1 MKENTS
7 TFDVQGSSVRY
18 SLNDQLPLDPP
29 VLMGFFDGPAALAP
43 GLAMNLEP
51 PIILPLAF
59 LLPGFPLFLLFTGN
73 DICIDLWVNIK
84 MVR

>member
-1 MKENTS
+1 
-7 TFDVQGSSVRY
+7 
-18 SLNDQLPLDPP
+18 
-29 VLMGFFDGPAALAP
+29 MGFFDGPAALAP

-73 DICIDLWVNIK
+73 DISIDF
-84 MVR
+84 MGE

>member
-7 TFDVQGSSVRY
+7 SFDVQGSSVRY

-59 LLPGFPLFLLFTGN
+59 LLPAFPLFLLFTGN
-73 DICIDLWVNIK
+73 DIRSILWMKI
-84 MVR
+84 RLLR